1 MAPKRKAELTLE
13 EALAR
18 VWCYYC
24 ERDFPALKDLCDH
37 QRSKHFRCIY
47 DPRSCNRKLQ
57 TAGGLKVHM
66 QQVHKSD
73 LKEVPDAMPGR
84 AGLEPEIFAMDGIP
98 QHLIEKH
105 NDRIIKEYQMRE
117 AEYLKKT
124 GNSLYGTNAPSKKPK
139 VEVAAVPEDQIA
151 RARAFKEKKMLQRK
165 LRDEA
170 IARGE
175 EPPKFDAIPA
185 ATTPAAPATPV
196 AAPATESPAPPSAA
210 VDMLPGGR
218 VWSPPAQY
226 QPSYNGPAPNVT
238 WNPNSYTPFQPV
250 QPYNSM
256 PAYPPAAMGVL
267 PIPHMPARPATDLS
281 ADRFREQHP
290 LHGLPSLPPQPL
302 ANLPAR
308 PTGPSTVNL
317 PSNDQSPAGKHFPL
331 VPPDRKPTMEA
342 ATEQIY
348 NMIDDNK
355 RIVDAQKQM
364 NEMSQK
370 TVAQPDPKLN
380 TSSSSVPPRHAPST
394 TAPAGMLMKNNG
406 VSWEER
412 RAEHPRYHARGP
424 KVLSQISPVG

>member
-47 DPRSCNRKLQ
+47 DPRNCNRKLQ

-73 LKEVPDAMPGR
+73 LKEVPDANPGR

-98 QHLIEKH
+98 QHLIDKH

-139 VEVAAVPEDQIA
+139 LDIPAVPEDQIA

-175 EPPKFDAIPA
+175 EPPKFDAIPTA
-185 ATTPAAPATPV
+185 ATPV
-196 AAPATESPAPPSAA
+196 AVAVAPPVTAAATESPAPPPAA
-210 VDMLPGGR
+210 VDMLPVGR
-218 VWSPPAQY
+218 VWSPPAPY
-226 QPSYNGPAPNVT
+226 QPSYNGPSANVT
-238 WNPNSYTPFQPV
+238 WNPNSYAAFQPV
-250 QPYNSM
+250 QQPIQPYNAM
-256 PAYPPAAMGVL
+256 PTYPPATMGGVGQTSQ
-267 PIPHMPARPATDLS
+267 MATRLAPELS

-290 LHGLPSLPPQPL
+290 LHGLPSLPV

-308 PTGPSTVNL
+308 PTGPSTL
-317 PSNDQSPAGKHFPL
+317 PSTSPPSNYPHPAGKYFPL
-331 VPPDRKPTMEA
+331 AFHPRRADTSQPP
-342 ATEQIY
+342 
-348 NMIDDNK
+348 
-355 RIVDAQKQM
+355 
-364 NEMSQK
+364 
-370 TVAQPDPKLN
+370 
-380 TSSSSVPPRHAPST
+380 PPQHPSKST
-394 TAPAGMLMKNNG
+394 T
-406 VSWEER
+406 
-412 RAEHPRYHARGP
+412 
-424 KVLSQISPVG
+424 